1 MASIDFYAE
10 AHLVVS
16 AIRMVEY
23 RKKSPPSIDDVCEAL
38 AYTLE
43 HGSRICRRLF
53 EMQAINLIEGA
64 YGTRLFIL
72 DHLKLE
78 DIPRGEEED
87 KLSDQ
92 LKKFQAS
99 RDNMSEKIESIK
111 TEQAEKKK
119 SLFAELEKQLKKNV
133 NKNRNPKSPA

>member
-1 MASIDFYAE
+1 
-10 AHLVVS
+10 
-16 AIRMVEY
+16 
-23 RKKSPPSIDDVCEAL
+23 
-38 AYTLE
+38 
-43 HGSRICRRLF
+43 
-53 EMQAINLIEGA
+53 MQAINLIEGA